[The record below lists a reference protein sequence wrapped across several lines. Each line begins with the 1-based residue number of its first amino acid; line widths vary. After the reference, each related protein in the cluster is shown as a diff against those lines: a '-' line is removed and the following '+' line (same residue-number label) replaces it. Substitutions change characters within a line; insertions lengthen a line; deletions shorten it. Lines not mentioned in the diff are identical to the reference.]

1 MCPLVTGKG
10 QSEWHPEP
18 TYMRQRTSVGRQS
31 FPGEDSSNV
40 PAERRDFQ
48 SKGHKL
54 FGRKIHIQAYPGVVN
69 TQILN
74 LKTTDIYKRI
84 YAGI

>member
-1 MCPLVTGKG
+1 MCPLFTGKG
-10 QSEWHPEP
+10 QSKWHPKP

-48 SKGHKL
+48 SKGQTIWKKDPHTGIPWCCCK
-54 FGRKIHIQAYPGVVN
+54 HS
-69 TQILN
+69 N
-74 LKTTDIYKRI
+74 LEFKDH
-84 YAGI
+84 